1 MTLFLPISVAGN
13 CFSLRLLFGR
23 RADGANSAKVTSQDG
38 KTRMVNSDSLS
49 QSLRDSV
56 SLGFSSS
63 QRVSALPSWKG
74 ELEELP
80 GKVSLQVLGS
90 LKQIIWHWKQ
100 KKIVTDNN
108 NYVDFASFIRLF
120 SREEMP
126 YVAQQIFVEMKSEG
140 FQPGLSTLSALMLCY
155 AENGLFSHAK
165 SIWEEIIAS
174 SFVPHLEVVSD
185 LMNAYG
191 KMGHFNEVTRI
202 LHEVTSRDFDMST
215 EVYSV
220 AISCFGKGGQLEM
233 MEATM
238 KEMVKSGFSV
248 DSATANAFVRYYAVF
263 GSLTEMEI
271 AYGRL
276 KKSRILIEEE
286 AIRAVAFAYIKER
299 KFYKLGEFLSDVGLG
314 RRNVGNLLWNLLLL
328 SYAGNFKM
336 KSLQREFLRMV
347 QAGFS
352 PDLNTFNIRS
362 LAFSRMSL
370 FWDLHV
376 SLEHMKHEKVIPDL
390 VTYGCVVDAYL
401 DRKLGRNMNF
411 ALNKMNVDDTPI
423 VSTEPLVFQVFGKG
437 DFHSSSEAFME
448 YKKQRKW
455 TYRQLIAMYL
465 KKEQRRNQIF
475 WNY

>member
-1 MTLFLPISVAGN
+1 ML
-13 CFSLRLLFGR
+13 SL
-23 RADGANSAKVTSQDG
+23 
-38 KTRMVNSDSLS
+38 
-49 QSLRDSV
+49 
-56 SLGFSSS
+56 
-63 QRVSALPSWKG
+63 KG
-74 ELEELP
+74 ELEELHGNDP
-80 GKVSLQVLGS
+80 IQVLRS
-90 LKQIIWHWKQ
+90 LKQIIWHCKQ
-100 KKIVTDNN
+100 KKIVFGNDH
-108 NYVDFASFIRLF
+108 YVDFASFIRLLG
-120 SREEMP
+120 RAEMP
-126 YVAQQIFVEMKSEG
+126 HIAQKIFVEMKSDR
-140 FQPGLSTLSALMLCY
+140 FQPCLATLSALMLCH
-155 AENGLFSHAK
+155 AENGLFSYAK
-165 SIWEEIIAS
+165 SVWEEIIAS
-174 SFVPHLEVVSD
+174 SFVPNIEVVSD

-202 LHEVTSRDFDMST
+202 LHEVTSRDFDLSP

-238 KEMVKSGFSV
+238 KEMVQSGFNV
-248 DSATANAFVRYYAVF
+248 DSATANAFVSYYAAF
-263 GSLTEMEI
+263 GSLTEMEV

-276 KKSRILIEEE
+276 KKSRILIE
-286 AIRAVAFAYIKER
+286 ATTIRAVALAYIKER
-299 KFYKLGEFLSDVGLG
+299 KFYRLGEFLKDVDLG
-314 RRNVGNLLWNLLLL
+314 RRDVGNLLWNNFLL
-328 SYAGNFKM
+328 SYAGRFKM
-336 KSLQREFLRMV
+336 KSLQREFLKMV
-347 QAGFS
+347 DAGFS

-411 ALNKMNVDDTPI
+411 ALNKMNVDNAPI
-423 VSTEPLVFQVFGKG
+423 VSTDPLVFEVFGKG

-455 TYRQLIAMYL
+455 TYKELIAMYL
-465 KKEQRRNQIF
+465 KKEHRRNQIF